1 MNIIGNILWII
12 FGGWLTALV
21 WCFFGALA
29 CLSIVGLPWGRACF
43 VMAGFAF
50 LPFGYE
56 SISREVLYGKK
67 DIGTGVPGTIGNVI
81 WFIFAGL
88 WIALGH
94 IGTAVAQALTIIGIP
109 FGIQAFK
116 FARLSLLPFGKVVCT
131 DFDKHPILN
140 ILWNLLGGMI
150 MVLLFGVLMIVW
162 FVTIIGIPFGKQFFK
177 LARLSALPYGAT
189 VEK

>member
-1 MNIIGNILWII
+1 MPSFPQTATSEARVNIIGNILWIV
-12 FGGWLTALV
+12 FGGWLTALI

-50 LPFGYE
+50 MPFGYE

-81 WFIFAGL
+81 WFVFAGL

-109 FGIQAFK
+109 FAWQNIKMAELALFPIGKTVVPCEIAAE
-116 FARLSLLPFGKVVCT
+116 ARRRWAAQQYDRMQSR
-131 DFDKHPILN
+131 
-140 ILWNLLGGMI
+140 
-150 MVLLFGVLMIVW
+150 
-162 FVTIIGIPFGKQFFK
+162 
-177 LARLSALPYGAT
+177 A
-189 VEK
+189 